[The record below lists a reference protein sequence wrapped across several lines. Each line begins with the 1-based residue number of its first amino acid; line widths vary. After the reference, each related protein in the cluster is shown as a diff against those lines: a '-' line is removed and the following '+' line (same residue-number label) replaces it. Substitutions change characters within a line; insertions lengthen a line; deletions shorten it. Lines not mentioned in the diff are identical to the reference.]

1 MFAEQLEKA
10 GVKNL
15 AAAVRK
21 KNPKT
26 FNEVLNAEFL
36 RENEIS
42 LKERTKAVKLITVGK
57 PNVAGEKKKSAGSP
71 QSPFQKRY

>member
-26 FNEVLNAEFL
+26 FNEVSKRRIFK
-36 RENEIS
+36 RE
-42 LKERTKAVKLITVGK
+42 
-57 PNVAGEKKKSAGSP
+57 
-71 QSPFQKRY
+71 